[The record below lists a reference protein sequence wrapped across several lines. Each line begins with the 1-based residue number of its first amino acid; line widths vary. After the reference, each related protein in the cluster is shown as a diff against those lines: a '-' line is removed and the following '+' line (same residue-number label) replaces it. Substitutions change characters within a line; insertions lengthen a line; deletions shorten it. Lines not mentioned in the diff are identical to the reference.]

1 MKRYLAL
8 LCLVLLVLLCGCGRE
23 PASTVYEKDGYTVD
37 TQAQTIT
44 KGEDVIRYSFGSN
57 GTVTFTYPDN
67 TTTTWTQNGNFGS
80 GTSSLLFDS
89 DRWPT
94 ALDLINVLD
103 RDDLSQ
109 PRTGNPLGLLL
120 IPLGILQAVF
130 PQAFWFLNHGWK
142 YKDAEPS
149 ELALGLGRVG
159 GALVAIIGLIM
170 LL

>member
-1 MKRYLAL
+1 MKRYLSL

-23 PASTVYEKDGYTVD
+23 PVSTVYEKDGYTVD

-57 GTVTFTYPDN
+57 GKVTFTYPDN
-67 TTTTWTQNGNFGS
+67 TTTSWSQNGA
-80 GTSSLLFDS
+80 GTSSLFFDF
-89 DRWPT
+89 DRWPG
-94 ALDLINVLD
+94 ALDLIDVLD
-103 RDDLSQ
+103 RDDL
-109 PRTGNPLGLLL
+109 PERKTGNPLGLLL